1 MMKKIA
7 ILQNTAEP
15 ETATEALDLAL
26 SLASFDIPVQLIL
39 CGPAVNCLIPTP
51 SKRYAMLELL
61 DAQPIGICTTTAVN
75 LAASVIDT
83 ISVSPESVR
92 DHLSQF
98 DEVFQFS

>member
-7 ILQNTAEP
+7 ILQNSAQP
-15 ETATEALDLAL
+15 DTATEALDLAL

-39 CGPAVNCLIPTP
+39 CGSAIDCLVKAP

-61 DAQPIGICTTTAVN
+61 DAEPIAICSSESVQPD
-75 LAASVIDT
+75 ASAGHTVA
-83 ISVSPESVR
+83 VSPAHIG

-98 DEVFQFS
+98 NEVFQFS